1 MYNNITEN
9 FRGIFM
15 IDYVSLGKRIRDI
28 RKKKGLTQALLAE
41 KSGVEPSNV
50 SHIERA
56 ATKLS
61 LPTLVSIANALEVS
75 LDELVYDSLI
85 KNAHISISSIDAL
98 LDDCTAAE
106 LKAIAEVIKTTKAV
120 LRTKS

>member
-1 MYNNITEN
+1 
-9 FRGIFM
+9 M

-85 KNAHISISSIDAL
+85 KNTHISISSIDAL

-120 LRTKS
+120 LRTKT

>member
-1 MYNNITEN
+1 
-9 FRGIFM
+9 M
-15 IDYVSLGKRIRDI
+15 IDYISLGKRIRDI
-28 RKKKGLTQALLAE
+28 RKKQGLTQALLAE
-41 KSGVEPSNV
+41 KSGVEPSNI

-61 LPTLVSIANALEVS
+61 LPTLVNIANALEVS

-85 KNAHISISSIDAL
+85 KNAHISVSSIEEL
-98 LDDCTAAE
+98 LNDCTAAE

-120 LRTKS
+120 LRTKA

>member
-1 MYNNITEN
+1 
-9 FRGIFM
+9 M

-28 RKKKGLTQALLAE
+28 RKKQGLTQALLAE

-85 KNAHISISSIDAL
+85 KNAHISVSSIEEL
-98 LDDCTAAE
+98 LDDCSAAE
-106 LKAIAEVIKTTKAV
+106 LKAIAEVIKTTKTV
-120 LRTKS
+120 LRTNTKA